1 MTSSSLFWLL
11 FYKLELTLLLT
22 LPLPSQEITFI
33 VLLSLAAVFRS
44 LHILYLIW
52 KQTTVRIFLIDWEK
66 PRSAGQTQDTPTTTP
81 TTTVSIWRTYFV
93 ANEWNEIQTHRK
105 FNPYVVLVLTLLL
118 LEVFGL
124 GNVAERDPG
133 IYVTTPTERYAAP
146 HSSVLRIGLA
156 ATLYLLIA
164 LIMVRGREG
173 GGEGVDLLQYY
184 VHYYYYYS

>member
-1 MTSSSLFWLL
+1 M
-11 FYKLELTLLLT
+11 
-22 LPLPSQEITFI
+22 
-33 VLLSLAAVFRS
+33 
-44 LHILYLIW
+44 
-52 KQTTVRIFLIDWEK
+52 
-66 PRSAGQTQDTPTTTP
+66 
-81 TTTVSIWRTYFV
+81 

-133 IYVTTPTERYAAP
+133 IYVTTPTERYTAP

-164 LIMVRGREG
+164 LIMVRGEG
-173 GGEGVDLLQYY
+173 GRERRGSGFCYNIMYTIIIIIYRDCIR
-184 VHYYYYYS
+184 

>member
-1 MTSSSLFWLL
+1 M
-11 FYKLELTLLLT
+11 
-22 LPLPSQEITFI
+22 
-33 VLLSLAAVFRS
+33 
-44 LHILYLIW
+44 
-52 KQTTVRIFLIDWEK
+52 
-66 PRSAGQTQDTPTTTP
+66 
-81 TTTVSIWRTYFV
+81 

-133 IYVTTPTERYAAP
+133 IYVTTPTERYTAP

-164 LIMVRGREG
+164 LIMVRGRGRERE
-173 GGEGVDLLQYY
+173 GEGRQGEEGECILLQYY
-184 VHYYYYYS
+184 IYIIIIIIHRDCIC